1 MTSTMEQSTNDGN
14 IHALDSDFPF
24 LASEAAVDLANL
36 LYGESQRMEAIQNLA
51 KRLKKSIKKDS
62 SGVPSRSLVDPD
74 ALTVLGGA
82 VVESSSATQSSEKI
96 DDLLARALEIAEF
109 LSSDNMQDSPSKIE
123 EAMNFCAALSRTAIA
138 YRRSIRDLSPSH
150 PFQR

>member
-1 MTSTMEQSTNDGN
+1 MTFAMEKSSASSE
-14 IHALDSDFPF
+14 IRALDPDLPF

-36 LYGESQRMEAIQNLA
+36 RYGESKRMVAIHHLA
-51 KRLKKSIKKDS
+51 DRLKKSIKKDS

-82 VVESSSATQSSEKI
+82 VVESTSAAQSSQKI
-96 DDLLARALEIAEF
+96 DDLLARALVIAEF
-109 LSSDNMQDSPSKIE
+109 LSSENMQDDPGKME
-123 EAMNFCAALSRTAIA
+123 EAMNFCAALSRAAIA

-150 PFQR
+150 PFRR